1 MRMSDMRKWFVFL
14 MCVLCGG
21 YALLDSHAQEPLAG
35 VIFFQHRQFKIPFKN
50 DFKSANVNQVRLYVS
65 SDQGR
70 SWNLTATAAP
80 EERHFKYST
89 PQDGFFWFAVQ
100 TVDTQNKLSPP
111 GVDDLRANLKV
122 IVDSV
127 APSVQ
132 VQPLAPRNNEVGVAW
147 SVRDDNL
154 DVALPDSIR
163 VEWRIAGGATWI
175 PLALPLGASQI
186 YWNPLTNAQLEVR
199 VLARDRAGNVGEDK
213 TSVGGQGAGG
223 FQNNPF
229 ISDPVNNN
237 PVPNLERKFVN
248 NKQISLVYDL
258 KDVGPSGVSSV
269 ELWYTL
275 YQGRAWNKL
284 TEYPLEIKNPA
295 EAQQPKKLAFDVEG
309 EGVYGISLVAKSGVG
324 LSSRA
329 PQPGERPQFWIEV
342 DLTKPQVQL
351 LGVSVGQGVDKGKL
365 AISWTARDK
374 NLGPNPIRLSHA
386 EDPKGPWTTFA
397 DTLANTGKYVWTMP
411 DPLPYQF
418 YVRVEAIDRAT
429 NIGEAVTPEKV
440 KVDLSQPKALIRDIE
455 PASK

>member
-1 MRMSDMRKWFVFL
+1 MRKWSVFL

-21 YALLDSHAQEPLAG
+21 FAWLDARAQDPLAG

-50 DFKSANVNQVRLYVS
+50 DFTSASVKQVRLYVS

-70 SWNLTATAAP
+70 SWNLTATAVP
-80 EERHFKYST
+80 EERHFKFST

-100 TVDTQNKLSPP
+100 TVDTQDKLAPA

-122 IVDSV
+122 IVDSA
-127 APSVQ
+127 APVVQ
-132 VQPLAPRNNEVGVAW
+132 VQPLPPRNNEIGVSW

-154 DVALPDSIR
+154 DIALPDSMR
-163 VEWRIAGGATWI
+163 VEWRVTGAATWI
-175 PLALPLGASQI
+175 PLSLPLGASQI

-213 TSVGGQGAGG
+213 TNVGVQAGG
-223 FQNNPF
+223 GFVNPLQP
-229 ISDPVNNN
+229 DPAPNAFG
-237 PVPNLERKFVN
+237 NLERKYVN

-258 KDVGPSGVSSV
+258 KEVGPSGVSCV

-295 EAQQPKKLAFDVEG
+295 EAQQAKRLAFDVEG

-329 PQPGERPQFWIEV
+329 PQPGDRPQFWIEV

-351 LGVSVGQGVDKGKL
+351 LGVHVGQGVDKGKL
-365 AISWTARDK
+365 AVSWTARDK
-374 NLGPNPIRLSHA
+374 NLGPNPIRLSYA
-386 EDPKGPWTTFA
+386 EDTKGPWTTFA
-397 DTLANTGKYVWTMP
+397 ENLANNGKYVWTMP

-418 YVRVEAIDRAT
+418 YVRVEAPDRAS
-429 NIGEAVTPEKV
+429 NIGEAITPDKIR
-440 KVDLSQPKALIRDIE
+440 VDLSQPKAMIREIE
-455 PASK
+455 PSSK

>member
-1 MRMSDMRKWFVFL
+1 MRKWSVFL
-14 MCVLCGG
+14 VCVLCGG
-21 YALLDSHAQEPLAG
+21 FAWLAAHAQEPLAG

-65 SDQGR
+65 NDQGR
-70 SWNLTATAAP
+70 TWNLTATAAP
-80 EERHFKYST
+80 EEKHFKFST
-89 PQDGFFWFAVQ
+89 PQDGFFCFAVQ
-100 TVDTQNKLSPP
+100 TVDTQGKLSPP
-111 GVDDLRANLKV
+111 GVDDLRPNLKV
-122 IVDSV
+122 IVDSI
-127 APSVQ
+127 APAVQ
-132 VQPLAPRNNEVGVAW
+132 VQPLQPRNNEVGVAW

-154 DVALPDSIR
+154 DVVLPDAVR
-163 VEWRIAGGATWI
+163 VEWRIVGAASWI
-175 PLALPLGASQI
+175 PLALPQGATQI
-186 YWNPLTNAQLEVR
+186 YWNPLTNAQIEVR
-199 VLARDRAGNVGEDK
+199 VKARDRAGNVGED
-213 TSVGGQGAGG
+213 TTNVSIQAGG
-223 FQNNPF
+223 GGFPNNQF
-229 ISDPVNNN
+229 N
-237 PVPNLERKFVN
+237 PNPQPNAFGNLERKFVN

-309 EGVYGISLVAKSGVG
+309 EGIYGISLVAKSGVG

-351 LGVSVGQGVDKGKL
+351 LGVSVGQGVEKGKL

-374 NLGPNPIRLSHA
+374 NLGPNPIRLAYS

-397 DTLANTGKYVWTMP
+397 ENVANNGKYIWTMP
-411 DPLPYQF
+411 DPLPFQF
-418 YVRVEAIDRAT
+418 HVRVEAIDRAN
-429 NIGEAVTPEKV
+429 NIGEAVTPDKV

-455 PASK
+455 PSSR